1 MPALAE
7 SGGVAHAKV
16 PRASKRAARFVIG
29 VAAALCLPGVAAEP
43 PQRTY
48 ALVSAVGSTFTLV
61 REKKQVGTS
70 LEGYQRIERE
80 VPGVALDAAVLRGL
94 ERIVLEDDPAAVFTY
109 LKLNPAE
116 LQGVLRYERGE
127 VAIGK
132 LASALERMPQRK
144 SWHRILV
151 VTPRYLNSGREGLG
165 DKLSG
170 IGVYVQPA
178 EKLPSNQDD
187 FARREDD
194 TRGPDGARGL
204 SSRFVAPY
212 FYAQVWVIDPTALR
226 VLETSERWD
235 FQKLFDPSST
245 RNNIED
251 DFPPEVLA
259 AQVERFVEL
268 STARALREAFGAVTV
283 SEPRIVPPAR

>member
-1 MPALAE
+1 MTP
-7 SGGVAHAKV
+7 
-16 PRASKRAARFVIG
+16 I
-29 VAAALCLPGVAAEP
+29 AALLVTLLAATTAVAAEP
-43 PQRTY
+43 PRTY
-48 ALVSAVGSTFTLV
+48 ALVSAVGSTLTLV
-61 REKKQVGTS
+61 RQKKQVGTS

-80 VPGVALDAAVLRGL
+80 IPGVALEAAVLRGL
-94 ERIVLEDDPAAVFTY
+94 ERSVVEDDPTAAFTY
-109 LKLNPAE
+109 LKLNPEEMRGA
-116 LQGVLRYERGE
+116 LRHERGE

-132 LASALERMPQRK
+132 LATALERLPERK

-151 VTPRYLNSGREGLG
+151 VTPRYMNSGREGMG
-165 DKLSG
+165 DKLHG
-170 IGVYVQPA
+170 IGVFVQPA
-178 EKLPSNQDD
+178 EKLPANQDD
-187 FARREDD
+187 YARLGDE
-194 TRGPDGARGL
+194 TRGPDGTPGR

-212 FYAQVWVIDPTALR
+212 FYAQVWVIDPATMR

-235 FQKLFDPSST
+235 FQKMFDPAST

-268 STARALREAFGAVTV
+268 STANALREAFGTVTV